1 VHQQCTPHAYL
12 SLPNSFHTCT
22 NCQPTDLQVCLW
34 AASDDLAAHYEN
46 DVAAL
51 LTLWSGGK
59 EGQACSEEEL
69 AQLGRLVGGCGA
81 GFVF

>member
-1 VHQQCTPHAYL
+1 M
-12 SLPNSFHTCT
+12 
-22 NCQPTDLQVCLW
+22 QVLLW

-46 DVAAL
+46 DVVAL
-51 LTLWSGGK
+51 LTLWSGGD

-81 GFVF
+81 GAVV